1 LIRTRID
8 DENDRMFYCSVSTH
22 QEKPFTQAETM
33 IMKAHIT
40 GFKKNGKPIKKN
52 DRLQTQGHTI
62 LHYSNLISN
71 NVYNE
76 AAPQLAKVDYP
87 KVIVPEKKGEF

>member
-1 LIRTRID
+1 VNYDIGAMQDCDLKYLYIAEEVAHSNVFFLIRTRID

-40 GFKKNGKPIKKN
+40 GLKAKKWKTYYKK
-52 DRLQTQGHTI
+52 
-62 LHYSNLISN
+62 
-71 NVYNE
+71 
-76 AAPQLAKVDYP
+76 
-87 KVIVPEKKGEF
+87 